1 MSAPDFW
8 NNRERAQK
16 DVDEVSRL
24 RSLINPFRELEREI
38 ADFEALQQL
47 ASEEKDESHRLQA
60 EREVASEHDRL
71 VRRLEEFEL
80 RQFLSGENDRANA
93 FLTIH
98 SGAGGTESCDWAD
111 MLLRMYQRWI
121 ERGGFK
127 SRIVDVQT
135 GEEVGIKSVT
145 LLVSGEYAY
154 GHLRTERGVHRL
166 VRISPFDA
174 NKRRHTSFAS
184 VDVVAEIADSAPIE
198 VNPADLEID
207 TFRSGGKGGQ
217 NVNKVE
223 TAVRIVHKPTGIV
236 VACQAE
242 RSQGRNRELALKMLK
257 AKLYQI
263 EEDKKRAEMD
273 RQYGEKGEIAWGN
286 QIRSYVFQPYQMVKD
301 HRTGAET
308 SNVQEV
314 MDGDI
319 DMFIQAKLR
328 GQKAGKTVGPKESA
342 VKIHL
347 SPNPVYMK
355 PTANLRS
362 LDKKSIVVV
371 DGSHRTPA
379 HIGVSDADP
388 RSEHAGLCYVN
399 VWQASLEDMNIEW
412 TDAGSGPPPTSR
424 AHRWDAYLTQDALPL
439 IRPNTE
445 DPKYGDLLLEVP
457 NKP

>member
-1 MSAPDFW
+1 MSATDVW
-8 NNRERAQK
+8 SNRERAQA
-16 DVDEVSRL
+16 DVEEVSGL
-24 RSLINPFRELEREI
+24 RALINPLRELEREVE
-38 ADFEALQQL
+38 DFGALQQL
-47 ASEEKDESHRLQA
+47 AAEETDAAVRTHAEHEVSREHERLTHKL
-60 EREVASEHDRL
+60 S
-71 VRRLEEFEL
+71 EFEL

-121 ERGGFK
+121 ERNGFK
-127 SRIVDVQT
+127 SQIVDVQT

-145 LLVSGEYAY
+145 LVVTGEYAY
-154 GHLRTERGVHRL
+154 GHLQTERGVHRL

-184 VDVVAEIADSAPIE
+184 VDVVPEIADSAPIE
-198 VNPADLEID
+198 INPADIEID

-223 TAVRIVHKPTGIV
+223 TAVRLVHKPTGIV

-257 AKLYQI
+257 AKLYEI
-263 EEDKKRAEMD
+263 EQDKKRAEID
-273 RQYGEKGEIAWGN
+273 RQYGEKGDIAWGS

-308 SNVQEV
+308 SNVQAV

-328 GQKAGKTVGPKESA
+328 GEKAA
-342 VKIHL
+342 
-347 SPNPVYMK
+347 
-355 PTANLRS
+355 
-362 LDKKSIVVV
+362 KS
-371 DGSHRTPA
+371 D
-379 HIGVSDADP
+379 
-388 RSEHAGLCYVN
+388 
-399 VWQASLEDMNIEW
+399 
-412 TDAGSGPPPTSR
+412 TD
-424 AHRWDAYLTQDALPL
+424 
-439 IRPNTE
+439 I
-445 DPKYGDLLLEVP
+445 
-457 NKP
+457 

>member
-8 NNRERAQK
+8 SNRERAQG
-16 DVDEVSRL
+16 DVEEVSRL
-24 RSLINPFRELEREI
+24 RSLINPFLELERELE
-38 ADFEALQQL
+38 DFSALQQL
-47 ASEEKDESHRLQA
+47 VAEETDPIARTHA
-60 EREVASEHDRL
+60 EQEVATEHARL
-71 VRRLEEFEL
+71 IHQLDEFEL

-121 ERGGFK
+121 ERSDFR
-127 SRIVDVQT
+127 SETVDIQQ

-145 LLVSGEYAY
+145 LLVTGDYAY
-154 GHLRTERGVHRL
+154 GHLQTERGVHRL

-184 VDVVAEIADSAPIE
+184 VDVVPEIADSAPIE
-198 VNPADLEID
+198 INPADLEID

-223 TAVRIVHKPTGIV
+223 TAVRIAHKPSGIV

-257 AKLYQI
+257 AKLYEI
-263 EEDKKRAEMD
+263 EQDKKRAEID
-273 RQYGEKGEIAWGN
+273 RQYGEKGDIAWGS
-286 QIRSYVFQPYQMVKD
+286 QIRSYIFQPYQMVKD

-308 SNVQEV
+308 SNVQAV

-328 GQKAGKTVGPKESA
+328 GEENT
-342 VKIHL
+342 
-347 SPNPVYMK
+347 
-355 PTANLRS
+355 TAQER
-362 LDKKSIVVV
+362 
-371 DGSHRTPA
+371 G
-379 HIGVSDADP
+379 
-388 RSEHAGLCYVN
+388 
-399 VWQASLEDMNIEW
+399 
-412 TDAGSGPPPTSR
+412 
-424 AHRWDAYLTQDALPL
+424 
-439 IRPNTE
+439 
-445 DPKYGDLLLEVP
+445 
-457 NKP
+457 